1 MSLIIKSKLNSVFN
15 RIYMISILLFLFQF
29 FLISC
34 YHSPEIQI
42 KNSDSTMTYSMLNLG
57 DSYTIGEAV
66 EIKDRFPM
74 QTIELLKKDG
84 INFSD
89 PKIIARTGWTTDELQ
104 QEINNQNI
112 QKRFDFVTLLIGVN
126 NQYRNYS
133 IDEYRLEFR
142 SLLEQALVYA
152 KNDHKRVVVISIPD
166 WGVTPF
172 AEGRD
177 RALIAQ
183 QIDAFNLVN
192 KEEAE
197 LQKVYYI
204 SITEHSRLASN
215 DLSLVAS
222 DGLHPS
228 GKMYT
233 YWSEL
238 LSNMIADELK

>member
-1 MSLIIKSKLNSVFN
+1 
-15 RIYMISILLFLFQF
+15 
-29 FLISC
+29 
-34 YHSPEIQI
+34 
-42 KNSDSTMTYSMLNLG
+42 MLNLG

-89 PKIIARTGWTTDELQ
+89 PKIIAHTGWTTGELQ

-112 QKRFDFVTLLIGVN
+112 QDKFDFVTLLIGVN

-142 SLLEQALVYA
+142 SLLDQAIIYA
-152 KNDHKRVVVISIPD
+152 KNNRKRVAVISIPD

-172 AEGRD
+172 AIGRD

-192 KEEAE
+192 KEESE
-197 LQKVYYI
+197 LQKVHYI
-204 SITEHSRLASN
+204 SITEHSRSASN

-238 LSNMIADELK
+238 LSKTIANELK